1 MNSWRWPS
9 SGSVQEKV
17 AAFAAKALTAVL
29 RAYQLGISPL
39 LGQRCRFHPTC
50 SRYALAAVR
59 QHGPWRGSLLALR
72 RLSRCHPWHPGG
84 VDFVPAAADCGKTR
98 ED

>member
-1 MNSWRWPS
+1 MKGRRLP
-9 SGSVQEKV
+9 GTRAKV
-17 AAFAAKALTAVL
+17 AAFLAAALTVAL
-29 RAYQLGISPL
+29 RVYQVGISPL

-50 SRYALAAVR
+50 SRYAMTAVR

-84 VDFVPAAADCGKTR
+84 VDFVPTPASAVGRDEG
-98 ED
+98 